1 MRGRLLAAGWP
12 FAGLLDLDAGRTEA
26 PDAAPVY
33 GLVAENDDG
42 GLVLLEA
49 DDTLGPLATSAITRY
64 YGVDG
69 YPIGRGDIHI
79 GDTIEANRDERG
91 DEFLTTKVRVLR
103 LAPRTASGRR

>member
-1 MRGRLLAAGWP
+1 MKGRLLEAGWP
-12 FAGLLDLDAGRTEA
+12 FAGLLALDTGRA
-26 PDAAPVY
+26 AVADAAPVY
-33 GLVAENDDG
+33 GLVVENDDS

-49 DDTLGPLATSAITRY
+49 DDTLGPLATSATTRY

-79 GDTIEANRDERG
+79 GDTIEAIRDKSR

-103 LAPRTASGRR
+103 LAPRTASDRR